1 LRQIREK
8 NETISLLLNQLRNTS
23 VTTPISINASR
34 ISLNPAERERHG
46 EVLSWMERRHA
57 VSTQASE
64 KACVSFDTSQ
74 LEDEDMYSSSED
86 EEENDE
92 GGHDK
97 AVVRATPASPRIA
110 ALPQKSAPLGYLASL
125 SSQWSRRSPSPLGA
139 EVFGMESPLEAEM
152 FGMANK
158 RYFQP
163 SGSHS
168 IPCFILRLASNLQ

>member
-1 LRQIREK
+1 LLRQIREK

-64 KACVSFDTSQ
+64 KACVSFDASQ

-97 AVVRATPASPRIA
+97 AVVRTASPRIA
-110 ALPQKSAPLGYLASL
+110 ALPQKSAPLGFLASL

-139 EVFGMESPLEAEM
+139 EVFGM
-152 FGMANK
+152 ANT

-163 SGSHS
+163 SGSRS
-168 IPCFILRLASNLQ
+168 VPCFILRLASNLQ